1 VKSSE
6 RENLQLKAIVE
17 DPDLFRDF
25 LNETLTLL
33 RHIEEK
39 VGDIELTKNRTMAIN
54 ALFRDVHTIKGTAL
68 SFQLGAVS
76 EIAGRMEDILS
87 PLRETGVIDEQT
99 IATIK
104 ASLALLARSVKDAV
118 ENVRKIT
125 GDDIGEENDLYLRI
139 ALSRLKEV
147 NAAVNEQLNRQ
158 VPDKDIASRL
168 QRSVSTQLKGLR
180 YIPARRGLGK
190 ALKIV
195 PGLASRLQ
203 KILQLKC
210 EGGEVPVDC
219 EIARELNAPLVHLIR
234 NAIDH
239 GIESSPEDRIA
250 AGKPAEGM
258 VALHIENMDTAL
270 IVRLSD
276 DGRGIDPDRLR
287 SAAVAKGVLSAA
299 EADRLNRHEI
309 MELIYRPGFTT
320 ATTVTE
326 VSGRGVGM
334 DAVQSI
340 IKNRLGGS
348 ISLSSEVGKGTT
360 FVMTIP
366 NSPVK

>member
-1 VKSSE
+1 
-6 RENLQLKAIVE
+6 
-17 DPDLFRDF
+17 
-25 LNETLTLL
+25 
-33 RHIEEK
+33 
-39 VGDIELTKNRTMAIN
+39 
-54 ALFRDVHTIKGTAL
+54 
-68 SFQLGAVS
+68 
-76 EIAGRMEDILS
+76 
-87 PLRETGVIDEQT
+87 
-99 IATIK
+99 
-104 ASLALLARSVKDAV
+104 
-118 ENVRKIT
+118 
-125 GDDIGEENDLYLRI
+125 
-139 ALSRLKEV
+139 
-147 NAAVNEQLNRQ
+147 
-158 VPDKDIASRL
+158 
-168 QRSVSTQLKGLR
+168 
-180 YIPARRGLGK
+180 
-190 ALKIV
+190 
-195 PGLASRLQ
+195 
-203 KILQLKC
+203 
-210 EGGEVPVDC
+210 
-219 EIARELNAPLVHLIR
+219 
-234 NAIDH
+234 
-239 GIESSPEDRIA
+239 
-250 AGKPAEGM
+250 M
-258 VALHIENMDTAL
+258 VALHIENTDTAL